1 MKLRKKGFPWAL
13 YESLR
18 QVEREEAF
26 RLLKWAVDSLPP
38 AWDSIW
44 KGVGR
49 KPVDAR
55 ALIVV
60 TVWQEIEGKPERVYT
75 ADLERDKTRLKMLGL
90 ERTPHRTAIYRTRKK
105 LTEEY
110 MKELNH
116 KILER
121 LGPARRLGPD
131 ATGMRQSKRD
141 CAWSSTVNAGRK
153 DYVKLHGLFNLETR
167 ALEAFE
173 ITAGTEHECNHLEH
187 LLDGLDNIEC
197 LPADSGYLSRR
208 NCRLVVE
215 KGGTPYI
222 KPKRN
227 SLTNA
232 KGCISWRNMVTLFR
246 EHPRIFNRFYGLRE
260 RAESGWHS
268 LKSMVGDVVRS
279 KTVQTINAEVWSKIT
294 CYNLIWAIRGE
305 HGF

>member
-1 MKLRKKGFPWAL
+1 MRKKGFPWAL

-26 RLLKWAVDSLPP
+26 RLLKWAADSLPP
-38 AWDSIW
+38 PWDSSW

-55 ALIVV
+55 ALTVV
-60 TVWQEIEGKPERVYT
+60 TVWQEIEGKPERAYT
-75 ADLERDKTRLKMLGL
+75 SDLERDQTRLKMLGL
-90 ERTPHRTAIYRTRKK
+90 EHAPHRTAIYRTRKR

-110 MKELNH
+110 MKELNR

-121 LGPARRLGPD
+121 LGPAKKVGPD
-131 ATGMRQSKRD
+131 ATGLRQSQREGS
-141 CAWSSTVNAGRK
+141 WSSASGERRK
-153 DYVKLHGLFNLETR
+153 GYVKLHGLFNLETR

-173 ITAGTEHECNHLEH
+173 ITAGAEHECNHLEH
-187 LLDGLDNIEC
+187 LLDGLDQIEC
-197 LPADSGYLSRR
+197 LPADSGYLSRS
-208 NCRLVVE
+208 NCKIVVQ

-222 KPKRN
+222 KPKKN

-232 KGCISWRNMVTLFR
+232 KGCISWRNMVSLFR
-246 EHPRIFNRFYGLRE
+246 EHPRVFNRFYGLRE

-268 LKSMVGDVVRS
+268 LKSLVGDVVRS

-294 CYNLIWAIRGE
+294 CYNLVWAIRGE

>member
-26 RLLKWAVDSLPP
+26 HLLKWAVDSFPP
-38 AWDSIW
+38 AWDSIG

-121 LGPARRLGPD
+121 LGPARRVGPD

-141 CAWSSTVNAGRK
+141 CAWSSTGSAGRK

-173 ITAGTEHECNHLEH
+173 ITAGTQQEVDTPEH
-187 LLDGLDNIEC
+187 LLNSSAHIE
-197 LPADSGYLSRR
+197 
-208 NCRLVVE
+208 
-215 KGGTPYI
+215 
-222 KPKRN
+222 
-227 SLTNA
+227 
-232 KGCISWRNMVTLFR
+232 
-246 EHPRIFNRFYGLRE
+246 
-260 RAESGWHS
+260 
-268 LKSMVGDVVRS
+268 
-279 KTVQTINAEVWSKIT
+279 
-294 CYNLIWAIRGE
+294 
-305 HGF
+305 

>member
-38 AWDSIW
+38 AWDSVW

-60 TVWQEIEGKPERVYT
+60 TVWQEIECKPERVYT

-121 LGPARRLGPD
+121 LGPARRVGPD
-131 ATGMRQSKRD
+131 ATGMRQSKQD
-141 CAWSSTVNAGRK
+141 CSWSSTGNAGRK

-167 ALEAFE
+167 
-173 ITAGTEHECNHLEH
+173 
-187 LLDGLDNIEC
+187 GL
-197 LPADSGYLSRR
+197 
-208 NCRLVVE
+208 
-215 KGGTPYI
+215 
-222 KPKRN
+222 
-227 SLTNA
+227 
-232 KGCISWRNMVTLFR
+232 
-246 EHPRIFNRFYGLRE
+246 
-260 RAESGWHS
+260 
-268 LKSMVGDVVRS
+268 
-279 KTVQTINAEVWSKIT
+279 
-294 CYNLIWAIRGE
+294 
-305 HGF
+305 